1 MIVAYFFGPPCIFVQ
16 CKGVDALIYMK
27 DGLCVHDV
35 ATSACLLKGGPKK
48 WRFFCIPLLHTPELH
63 QILTDLFHCLNQE
76 NICNNTLTRDPT
88 TPQVCSYTTLWNV
101 SVFKATTENK
111 TTSVTTHFKSASSSS
126 KATRWTFD
134 LKTAGCDSYFR

>member
-76 NICNNTLTRDPT
+76 NICNNTVTKDPT
-88 TPQVCSYTTLWNV
+88 TRHYPVKCQCL
-101 SVFKATTENK
+101 
-111 TTSVTTHFKSASSSS
+111 KSNNW
-126 KATRWTFD
+126 KQDDFCNNTF
-134 LKTAGCDSYFR
+134 